1 MFRVTIK
8 ITKYLKNFLNSAIA
22 LNVLFLDETED
33 KINLFKVIEISYT
46 TIGTKV
52 YFSFVICVVIR
63 VNVPLQ

>member
-1 MFRVTIK
+1 M
-8 ITKYLKNFLNSAIA
+8 
-22 LNVLFLDETED
+22 LFLDETED
-33 KINLFKVIEISYT
+33 EINLFKVIEISYT